1 MFKLQIILI
10 PPRALDLQVPN
21 CAIIGNPI
29 HSNGKIRFPIY
40 NSKQN
45 KLISTS
51 NITNPHFTV
60 NTNASAINHNNT
72 SILNCSTPTPSNYNM
87 AIAANHKCLKQWRLK
102 LNQIIAYR
110 NQLFQKHCKKF
121 LLFINLQSDLN
132 QLANEISLKFK
143 DMYPNF
149 TEDLN
154 ILSIQDNNGND
165 LDPDYIIK
173 DIFNT
178 NNVVKVFID
187 KDIDWNNPKYL
198 ETKYT
203 RYNKRRKVNPKKYS
217 SNKINHNYNN
227 NNKNIP
233 NIRIYASR
241 TPEVYRDI
249 DSVIMDDT
257 IDQSIS
263 QPPTNFQSS
272 NIISTPKVS
281 PSKTRNVDNRS
292 IEKVGEQDEF
302 YDQSFPKET
311 LLGTPVMSIITPNK
325 LTNSQQNLYSTN
337 NYLTETV
344 RHFDP
349 FKTATQNISN
359 NISPMKTPTTKGNFL
374 SLPINGIS
382 STIHDTSKAILS
394 PSNLSVNI
402 NVSSNNK
409 NRTSVEISNSSINK
423 QKSKNILINKEL
435 KFERPSALSMAKRA
449 SLQRQQSTLANDRG
463 SPMKNDQLSKKLS
476 ENVHLAELPT
486 KTSNILESKNKFL
499 ENNNKSKSI
508 FEKIMEHQKNSS
520 SNKNNPNIITN
531 KFQEENNS
539 EGQKTR
545 QIITNNSYNLSSVV
559 KSHDYNSNDQNQEQ
573 NKFLLNDNKDQSNH
587 QQNNDQVSSLSVK
600 NHLSKKDEDKDKSLI
615 RKLDISPENSIVKH
629 THTIENNL
637 LDANINKKV
646 ETYSKNNID
655 TNSSK
660 LSLQH
665 QKDKNVEKPSNDL
678 EHPNYDSL
686 SRKSFSIQNN
696 ISPTSSLVIKSK
708 QTSQNPKIFKP
719 NQIVDKEPLQD
730 LNYDKELNYD
740 QMTKPSTQISEIT
753 TISNN
758 LAPTNTKVIS
768 KVSLPSFNMLVSS
781 PHNAL
786 STLTHNQKITTSS
799 SRTLDPQVVAGNK
812 PLNHNS
818 NHNILPNNPSFQK
831 IELLQI
837 FKNNNLKIPPWLSE
851 HQNFTNE
858 GTISKSRKKPY
869 LTVLNKDIDNSKPD
883 PRNILPSRTQRSA
896 ARKASLKLSG
906 QAAALEKYDSDN
918 NFNPTEEFGS
928 YSESEVDYEST
939 RSSGV
944 TTDISSD
951 EEIIANL
958 VKTTPNSTVLR
969 HDLKESIVNDGIT
982 NTNIKITA
990 KFKQTQAQ
998 SNENHNIADISTRNI
1013 NNRQSKY
1020 DKLINNASHDKTILN
1035 ETKDFSSQRESNT
1048 LINNISNT
1056 LYQPSVLPKL
1066 SQSTVTI
1073 VPETIIL
1080 SDESD
1085 DLNEPESSK
1094 RFSKNILNTHISSF
1108 NNQKAGKSTSNKKD
1122 DDIEASSFMN
1132 YLKHPE
1138 VGEDLL
1144 LDLDSSE
1151 SNDDDDNISN
1161 ISYSSSDMSIKEMGQ
1176 VQFTVKTSN
1185 NIPYLNETVHN
1196 SSTPQNT
1203 SRSTSILHSIN
1214 SKSTSIDNRSSL
1226 EFVTNTSTKISNRL
1240 QRLNNINLEVT
1251 RKTNSVK
1258 VFSSVNRSQDRLT
1271 EERLAETSSEYETSD
1286 VDLYEE

>member
-10 PPRALDLQVPN
+10 PPRASDLQVPN

-29 HSNGKIRFPIY
+29 NSNGKIRFPIY
-40 NSKQN
+40 NSKHN
-45 KLISTS
+45 KLISIT

-60 NTNASAINHNNT
+60 NTNASAINHNST
-72 SILNCSTPTPSNYNM
+72 SILNCSTSTTSNYNM
-87 AIAANHKCLKQWRLK
+87 AIAANHHSLKQWRLK

-149 TEDLN
+149 TDDLN

-165 LDPDYIIK
+165 LDPDYIVK

-178 NNVVKVFID
+178 NNIVKVFID

-249 DSVIMDDT
+249 DSVIMDNT

-263 QPPTNFQSS
+263 KPPANFQPSD
-272 NIISTPKVS
+272 IISTPKVS
-281 PSKTRNVDNRS
+281 PSKTRNIDNRS
-292 IEKVGEQDEF
+292 IEKVEEHDEF
-302 YDQSFPKET
+302 YDQSSPKET

-325 LTNSQQNLYSTN
+325 LTDSQQNLYSTN

-344 RHFDP
+344 RHSDS

-423 QKSKNILINKEL
+423 QKTKNILINKEL

-449 SLQRQQSTLANDRG
+449 SLQRQQSTLANARG
-463 SPMKNDQLSKKLS
+463 SPMKDDQSSKKLS

-520 SNKNNPNIITN
+520 SNKNNPNIITS

-539 EGQKTR
+539 EGQKTT
-545 QIITNNSYNLSSVV
+545 QIINNNSYNPSNVV
-559 KSHDYNSNDQNQEQ
+559 KSHDPNSNDQNQER
-573 NKFLLNDNKDQSNH
+573 NKSLLNNNKDQSNH

-600 NHLSKKDEDKDKSLI
+600 NHLSKKNEDKNKSLI
-615 RKLDISPENSIVKH
+615 RKLDILPENSIVKH

-646 ETYSKNNID
+646 ETYSKSNID

-660 LSLQH
+660 LSLQ
-665 QKDKNVEKPSNDL
+665 QKKDKKFEKPSNDL

-686 SRKSFSIQNN
+686 SRKSFSIQHN
-696 ISPTSSLVIKSK
+696 ISPSLSSVIKSK
-708 QTSQNPKIFKP
+708 QTSQNPKISKP
-719 NQIVDKEPLQD
+719 NQIVDKELT
-730 LNYDKELNYD
+730 YD

-758 LAPTNTKVIS
+758 LAPTNTKLIS
-768 KVSLPSFNMLVSS
+768 KVSLPSPNMLVSS
-781 PHNAL
+781 PHDAL

-799 SRTLDPQVVAGNK
+799 SRTLDPQIAAGNK
-812 PLNHNS
+812 PLNHNIY
-818 NHNILPNNPSFQK
+818 HNILPNNPSFQK

-858 GTISKSRKKPY
+858 RTIGKSRKKPY

-883 PRNILPSRTQRSA
+883 PRNILPSRTQRNA

-928 YSESEVDYEST
+928 YSESEVEYEST
-939 RSSGV
+939 SSSGIM
-944 TTDISSD
+944 TDTSSD

-958 VKTTPNSTVLR
+958 AKTTPDSTVLR

-982 NTNIKITA
+982 NTNIKTTA
-990 KFKQTQAQ
+990 KSKQAQAQ
-998 SNENHNIADISTRNI
+998 SNENHNISDISAHNI

-1020 DKLINNASHDKTILN
+1020 DKLINNASHNKTMSN
-1035 ETKDFSSQRESNT
+1035 EIKNFSSQRENNT
-1048 LINNISNT
+1048 PINNISNT
-1056 LYQPSVLPKL
+1056 LYQPFVLPKL
-1066 SQSTVTI
+1066 SQSAVTI

-1085 DLNEPESSK
+1085 DLNELGSSK

-1108 NNQKAGKSTSNKKD
+1108 NNQKAGKSISNKKD

-1151 SNDDDDNISN
+1151 SNDGDDDNISN
-1161 ISYSSSDMSIKEMGQ
+1161 ISYSSSDMSIKEMEQ
-1176 VQFTVKTSN
+1176 VQLTVKTSN
-1185 NIPYLNETVHN
+1185 NIPYLDETVHN

-1251 RKTNSVK
+1251 RKTSPVK

-1286 VDLYEE
+1286 ADLYEE